1 MSGVGLLFAGQGA
14 QTPGMA
20 RDIYEKYPTARN
32 IIDEACKILGFDIRK
47 IMFEGPAEKLTATDI
62 SQPAIYLHSYSAFTV
77 VKESGWF
84 KKPGNAPV
92 GAAGL
97 SLGEYSALAAAGYVD
112 WRDGL
117 KLIYRRGQLMQEAC
131 VKHPGTMASVLG
143 LEEADCRAACEAA
156 RSKGVV
162 TVANLNSPGQ
172 VVISGETA
180 AVEEA
185 SRILREKGAKRVI
198 ALQVA
203 GAFHSP
209 LMEDAVQGLKKALE
223 AVSFKT
229 SDFPVAANVTGSLI
243 ESPDKV
249 KELLLRQLSG
259 TVRFSDCLT
268 TLRTAGAKSFIE
280 FGPGKVLS
288 GLAKRTV
295 KDAPAAA
302 AGTADE
308 IAALTGKEG

>member
-1 MSGVGLLFAGQGA
+1 
-14 QTPGMA
+14 MA
-20 RDIYEKYPTARN
+20 CDIYERYVTARN
-32 IIDEACKILGFDIRK
+32 IIDEACRILGFDIRK
-47 IMFEGPAEKLTATDI
+47 IMFGGPVEKLTATDI
-62 SQPAIYLHSYSAFTV
+62 SQPAIYLHSYAAFVV

-84 KKPGNAPV
+84 EKLGNVPV
-92 GAAGL
+92 GATGL
-97 SLGEYSALAAAGYVD
+97 SLGEYTALAAAGYID

-131 VKHPGTMASVLG
+131 VRHPGTMASVLG
-143 LEEADCRAACEAA
+143 LEEADCRSACEAVK
-156 RSKGVV
+156 SKGVV

-185 SRILREKGAKRVI
+185 SRILKEKGAKRVI

-209 LMEDAVQGLKKALE
+209 LMEDAVHGLKKALE
-223 AVSFKT
+223 AVSFKS

-259 TVRFSDCLT
+259 TVRFSDCVV
-268 TLRTAGAKSFIE
+268 TLKTAGAKSFME

-288 GLAKRTV
+288 GLVKRTV
-295 KDAPAAA
+295 KDAPAMA